1 MSALGERLLELCF
14 PTRCCFCR
22 RLTGPGRP
30 VCALCAARYPD
41 RPAGQRE
48 RLLAPGLR
56 AYAPLR
62 YEGRARDALLRYKF
76 GERTGYAPVFAAFM
90 LKCLDENAISCDSI
104 TWVPLSGR
112 RLRERGYDQA
122 RLLAEALAAPAGL
135 HCERMLVKTRHTRPQ
150 SGLRSREQR
159 RKNAE
164 GAYRAADG
172 APIRGRR
179 VLLVDDI
186 VTSGATLSACAGALK
201 RAGAAE
207 VICLTAASRDL

>member
-1 MSALGERLLELCF
+1 MSALGEWLLELCF

-30 VCALCAARYPD
+30 VCARCAGKYPD

-62 YEGRARDALLRYKF
+62 YEGAVRGALLRFKF
-76 GERTGYAPVFAAFM
+76 GERTGYASVFAAFM

-104 TWVPLSGR
+104 TWVPLSER

-122 RLLAEALAAPAGL
+122 RLLAEALAAPVGL
-135 HCERMLVKTRHTRPQ
+135 PCAPMLVKTRHTKPQ
-150 SGLRSREQR
+150 SGLKSREQR
-159 RKNAE
+159 RRNAE

-172 APIRGRR
+172 APIRGKR

-186 VTSGATLSACAGALK
+186 VTSGATLSECARVLK
-201 RAGAAE
+201 RSGAAA
-207 VICLTAASRDL
+207 VVCLTAASRDL